1 MDFWSSRQSVSKL
14 VDHPQDTLCL
24 KLGKHLNCFFFL
36 ISPHIVHLPSPLL
49 QMYHPSCHKFCQRH
63 SLYKASQV
71 PQDALLSRRRTT
83 MSTFLHLGTSW
94 LLNVAFACYLGKSL
108 YGKWVL
114 QFKPF
119 SQCQVQLYQVPYP
132 TPQSEGLSFFCSV
145 FVNIPKF
152 HHYSYHQQIISSIL
166 QMWTVTNIRKSNH
179 SHIVMNTA
187 LSLEPGN
194 FKLCLG
200 LYWL

>member
-1 MDFWSSRQSVSKL
+1 MYELVLYWSFNALSLNNCPSMDFWSSRQSVSKL

-24 KLGKHLNCFFFL
+24 KLGKHLNCLFFL

-114 QFKPF
+114 QFKLF
-119 SQCQVQLYQVPYP
+119 SQCQSNSIKYLIQ
-132 TPQSEGLSFFCSV
+132 
-145 FVNIPKF
+145 
-152 HHYSYHQQIISSIL
+152 HHKVKGFLFSAVYL
-166 QMWTVTNIRKSNH
+166 
-179 SHIVMNTA
+179 
-187 LSLEPGN
+187 
-194 FKLCLG
+194 
-200 LYWL
+200 